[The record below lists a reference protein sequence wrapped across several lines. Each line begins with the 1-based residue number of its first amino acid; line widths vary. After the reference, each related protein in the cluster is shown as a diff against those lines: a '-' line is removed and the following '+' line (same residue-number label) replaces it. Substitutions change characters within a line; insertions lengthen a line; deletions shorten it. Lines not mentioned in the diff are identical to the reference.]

1 MLSFGLEEEP
11 MEEKELKEIM
21 LKQNPEFRLLQAEHQ
36 TFEKKLETLK
46 AKKTLSDEEKVEER
60 EMKKRKLALKD
71 RMYQMMNDFRKT
83 L

>member
-1 MLSFGLEEEP
+1 MD
-11 MEEKELKEIM
+11 EKELKEIM

-46 AKKTLSDEEKVEER
+46 AKKILSDKEKVEER